1 MIFETFLTEE
11 TVCRFYK
18 KHMLSGDAYLF
29 LPCHGMKTEN
39 KDKLIEI

>member
-1 MIFETFLTEE
+1 MIFETFLRK
-11 TVCRFYK
+11 RFADFIK
-18 KHMLSGDAYLF
+18 NTCFPGDAYLF